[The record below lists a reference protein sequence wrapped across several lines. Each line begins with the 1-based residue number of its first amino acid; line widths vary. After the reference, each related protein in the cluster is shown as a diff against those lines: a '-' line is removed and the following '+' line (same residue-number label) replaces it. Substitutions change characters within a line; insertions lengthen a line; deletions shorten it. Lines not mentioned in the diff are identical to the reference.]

1 MAYEAS
7 PPLFL
12 HKPPETLFTSRS
24 GKTCK
29 RQDSYGIH
37 MGFMA
42 GWLMFVTVNIVLW
55 LMMMDYDMVKKRG

>member
-1 MAYEAS
+1 
-7 PPLFL
+7 
-12 HKPPETLFTSRS
+12 
-24 GKTCK
+24 
-29 RQDSYGIH
+29 